1 MRGLLIC
8 YVHLVRVFVLGS
20 GSSGNGLLVQSG
32 GTRILVDAGF
42 GPRSSANRLRAMG
55 LELLPRGVDA
65 LVVTHQH
72 GDHFAH
78 VEPLARALKCPLY
91 FHAGIEAKRVRH
103 RFEVRELALG
113 KKHTIGDVTFD
124 AIEVPH
130 DAPQVAL
137 RFHGNNGAFGLAT
150 DLGWAPA
157 ALVRFLSDCD
167 GALVEANHCEQMLA
181 SGPYPYRLKRRVG
194 SEVGHLNNEQTA
206 ALAGRLVGSRLRRL
220 FLGHIS
226 RSNNHPRLALETVRR
241 ACKGISVDVLPHG
254 EPRAFD
260 IRRAATQLALFA

>member
-1 MRGLLIC
+1 M
-8 YVHLVRVFVLGS
+8 RVFVLGS
-20 GSSGNGLLVQSG
+20 GSSGNGSLVQSG

-42 GPRSSANRLRAMG
+42 GPRSAANRLRAMG
-55 LELLPRGVDA
+55 LELMPRGVDA

-78 VEPLARALKCPLY
+78 VEPLARALGCPIYL
-91 FHAGIEAKRVRH
+91 HAGIEAKRVRS

-113 KKHTIGDVTFD
+113 KKHAIGDVTFD

-137 RFHGNNGAFGLAT
+137 RFQGKSGTFGLAT

-167 GALVEANHCEQMLA
+167 GALVEANHCERMLA
-181 SGPYPYRLKRRVG
+181 SGPYPHRLKRRVG
-194 SEVGHLNNEQTA
+194 SDVGHLNNEQTA
-206 ALAGRLVGSRLRRL
+206 ALAARLVGTRLRRL
-220 FLGHIS
+220 LLGHIS
-226 RSNNHPRLALETVRR
+226 RSNNHPKLALDTVRR
-241 ACKGISVDVLPHG
+241 ACRGITVEALPHG
-254 EPRAFD
+254 EPRSLE
-260 IRRAATQLALFA
+260 IRGAPTQLRLFA